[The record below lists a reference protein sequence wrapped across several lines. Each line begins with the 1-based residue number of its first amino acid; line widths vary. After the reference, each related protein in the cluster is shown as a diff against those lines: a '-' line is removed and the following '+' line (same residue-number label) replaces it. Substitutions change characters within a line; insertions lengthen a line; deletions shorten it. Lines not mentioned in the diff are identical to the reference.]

1 MEEIIN
7 KLESIISNIFNITIE
22 ELRDNRKL
30 RSHTDARSILFY
42 FLHVKYGISFY
53 RLSKIYNKHHSTII
67 RAVNKCE
74 YLKNYDFNLWQ
85 ILPKW
90 AVECLIFLILFQKLE
105 NLVVE

>member
-42 FLHVKYGISFY
+42 FLHVKYEF
-53 RLSKIYNKHHSTII
+53 LSIVYQRFIINTI
-67 RAVNKCE
+67 
-74 YLKNYDFNLWQ
+74 LL
-85 ILPKW
+85 
-90 AVECLIFLILFQKLE
+90 
-105 NLVVE
+105 

>member
-42 FLHVKYGISFY
+42 FFY
-53 RLSKIYNKHHSTII
+53 MLNMEFLSIVYQRFIINTI
-67 RAVNKCE
+67 
-74 YLKNYDFNLWQ
+74 LL
-85 ILPKW
+85 
-90 AVECLIFLILFQKLE
+90 
-105 NLVVE
+105 

>member
-1 MEEIIN
+1 MISMEEIIN
-7 KLESIISNIFNITIE
+7 KLEGIISNIFNITIE

-30 RSHTDARSILFY
+30 RSHTDVRSILFY

-74 YLKNYDFNLWQ
+74 YLKNYDKEFKVKYHMCELQ
-85 ILPKW
+85 I
-90 AVECLIFLILFQKLE
+90 E
-105 NLVVE
+105 NKFK

>member
-42 FLHVKYGISFY
+42 FLHVKYGIS
-53 RLSKIYNKHHSTII
+53 SI
-67 RAVNKCE
+67 V
-74 YLKNYDFNLWQ
+74 YLKFIINI
-85 ILPKW
+85 IL
-90 AVECLIFLILFQKLE
+90 L
-105 NLVVE
+105 

>member
-53 RLSKIYNKHHSTII
+53 RLSKMMKNININIKDLDYSKMMKMMILN
-67 RAVNKCE
+67 
-74 YLKNYDFNLWQ
+74 YLK
-85 ILPKW
+85 I
-90 AVECLIFLILFQKLE
+90 
-105 NLVVE
+105 

>member
-42 FLHVKYGISFY
+42 FLHVKYGF
-53 RLSKIYNKHHSTII
+53 LSIVYQRFIINTI
-67 RAVNKCE
+67 
-74 YLKNYDFNLWQ
+74 LL
-85 ILPKW
+85 
-90 AVECLIFLILFQKLE
+90 
-105 NLVVE
+105 

>member
-42 FLHVKYGISFY
+42 FLHVKYGISSIVYQRF
-53 RLSKIYNKHHSTII
+53 IINTI
-67 RAVNKCE
+67 
-74 YLKNYDFNLWQ
+74 LL
-85 ILPKW
+85 
-90 AVECLIFLILFQKLE
+90 
-105 NLVVE
+105 

>member
-42 FLHVKYGISFY
+42 
-53 RLSKIYNKHHSTII
+53 STII

-74 YLKNYDFNLWQ
+74 YLKNYDKEFKLKYHMCELQ
-85 ILPKW
+85 I
-90 AVECLIFLILFQKLE
+90 E
-105 NLVVE
+105 NKFK

>member
-1 MEEIIN
+1 MISMEEIIN

-53 RLSKIYNKHHSTII
+53 RLSKMMKNININIKDLDYSKMMKMMILN
-67 RAVNKCE
+67 
-74 YLKNYDFNLWQ
+74 YLK
-85 ILPKW
+85 I
-90 AVECLIFLILFQKLE
+90 
-105 NLVVE
+105 

>member
-42 FLHVKYGISFY
+42 FCMLNMEF
-53 RLSKIYNKHHSTII
+53 LSI
-67 RAVNKCE
+67 V
-74 YLKNYDFNLWQ
+74 YLKFIINI
-85 ILPKW
+85 IL
-90 AVECLIFLILFQKLE
+90 L
-105 NLVVE
+105 

>member
-7 KLESIISNIFNITIE
+7 RLESIISNIFNITIE

-74 YLKNYDFNLWQ
+74 YLKNYDKEF
-85 ILPKW
+85 
-90 AVECLIFLILFQKLE
+90 
-105 NLVVE
+105 

>member
-1 MEEIIN
+1 MISMEEIIN
-7 KLESIISNIFNITIE
+7 KLESIISSIFNITIE

-42 FLHVKYGISFY
+42 FLHVKYSISFY

-74 YLKNYDFNLWQ
+74 YLKNSELSLR
-85 ILPKW
+85 ILMNM
-90 AVECLIFLILFQKLE
+90 IGIMH
-105 NLVVE
+105 